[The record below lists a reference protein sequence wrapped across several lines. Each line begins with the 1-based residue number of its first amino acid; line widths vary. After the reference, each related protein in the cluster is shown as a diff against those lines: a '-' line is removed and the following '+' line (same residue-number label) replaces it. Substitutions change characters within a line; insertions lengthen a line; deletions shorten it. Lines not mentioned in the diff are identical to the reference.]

1 MILDLM
7 LYRMFMHANRQRLGI
22 YALAAYIGQFKF
34 KLTSHHIVVAIL
46 PAKSQRAIIAAFR
59 LLRLHPLLQHLA
71 QTRVAIILPARPHD
85 WMDVVPTLHWW
96 PSRRLRHRSQHICK
110 HVEFAAK
117 AVRRQRRLDLL
128 RRVCLLD
135 LW

>member
-1 MILDLM
+1 M
-7 LYRMFMHANRQRLGI
+7 LGRTSLRANRKGFGI
-22 YALAAYIGQFKF
+22 QALSAYIGQFKF

-46 PAKSQRAIIAAFR
+46 PAKSQRAVVATFR

-85 WMDVVPTLHWW
+85 RVGVVPALNWR
-96 PSRRLRHRSQHICK
+96 PPRRLRHRSQHIGK

-117 AVRRQRRLDLL
+117 AVRRQR
-128 RRVCLLD
+128 
-135 LW
+135 